1 MTFVTD
7 VKTTVCAFKES
18 VACREQT
25 TSTARTRE
33 REKER
38 TLKLRNT
45 EYIEGALNRK
55 DDRRLLEGEQF
66 V

>member
-1 MTFVTD
+1 MQRANHFN
-7 VKTTVCAFKES
+7 CEN
-18 VACREQT
+18 E
-25 TSTARTRE
+25 RE